1 MSLSTIWSIALAIL
15 VLAPFGANAQT
26 STSAT
31 VGIYRSEGPYLTKLD
46 QAAGQLIIAG
56 FSGNR
61 ASSPGFRR
69 VLDDLQEGLIGGVL
83 FLAENIASRAD
94 LTSMVRELER
104 CKCTARPFI
113 AIDEEGGAVDRLGAA
128 RRFRPIQ
135 SAEEI
140 GRGSEENARLQ
151 YDMLAKELSEIG
163 FNINLGPVVDL
174 NVNPRNP
181 VIGAVGRSFSRD
193 PLVVEKFARIFI
205 AAHHSVGIRT
215 VLKHFPGHGSS
226 VKDSHTGLTDVGPT
240 WSENELV
247 PYQRLIAA
255 DMADAIMVGHL
266 TNRKRWGGAATQNG
280 STAVSKILRSEL
292 NYGGATISDD
302 LTMDAIT
309 LGKVDVPSAVV
320 SSLISGI
327 DIVIV
332 AHSYSNERDVNRQL
346 NASIV
351 NAIVTERLRI
361 VSIDK
366 SLQRVRVLKE
376 EFKH

>member
-1 MSLSTIWSIALAIL
+1 MA
-15 VLAPFGANAQT
+15 
-26 STSAT
+26 
-31 VGIYRSEGPYLTKLD
+31 GICRSEGSYLTNLD

-56 FSGNR
+56 FSGDS

-69 VLDDLQEGLIGGVL
+69 VLDDLQEGLVGGVL
-83 FLAENIASRAD
+83 FLTENIASRAD
-94 LTSMVRELER
+94 LFSMVRELEK

-113 AIDEEGGAVDRLGAA
+113 AIDEEGGAVDRLGGG
-128 RRFRPIQ
+128 RGFRSIQ

-140 GRGSEENARLQ
+140 GRGTEENARLQ

-163 FNINLGPVVDL
+163 FNMNLGPVVDL

-226 VKDSHTGLTDVGPT
+226 ATDSHTGLTDVEST
-240 WSENELV
+240 WSEQELV
-247 PYQRLIAA
+247 PYRRLIGA
-255 DMADAIMVGHL
+255 DMVDAIMVGHL
-266 TNRKRWGGAATQNG
+266 TNRKRWGGVATQDG
-280 STAVSKILRSEL
+280 STAVRKILRSEL
-292 NYGGATISDD
+292 NYRGTTISDD
-302 LTMDAIT
+302 LSMDAIS
-309 LGKVDVPSAVV
+309 LSKVDLPSAVV

-327 DIVIV
+327 DVVIV
-332 AHSYSNERDVNRQL
+332 AHPYSNERHVNREL
-346 NASIV
+346 NQSIV
-351 NAIVTERLRI
+351 DAIVTERLRI
-361 VSIDK
+361 DTINNSW
-366 SLQRVRVLKE
+366 QRVRLLKE